1 MHDQVN
7 AVSSRQRPYG
17 MDEGF
22 AAFLQV
28 ALTRFYLKNP
38 VPIWGAATAISP
50 SSAERPQ
57 PKAFCQLF
65 L

>member
-7 AVSSRQRPYG
+7 AVWSRQRPYG

-28 ALTRFYLKNP
+28 ALTRFYLKNS
-38 VPIWGAATAISP
+38 VPIRGAAKAVSP